1 MAIYTK
7 DNLHLLQRNLQT
19 KDVIVFQVGD
29 EVLEYEV
36 SPSATHLNNVADGI
50 ANDAIFNKLGISNAH
65 SFARTYYSNSPRP
78 GTCFPESAA
87 RDPKDRLL
95 DLEKIIYGL
104 FAKCARFNG
113 ETETIFLTDEDRL
126 QEQKVSLTRD
136 SGQSASRIE
145 CPSRSFAV
153 EFRPISYKACYVRSR
168 KRASRS

>member
-7 DNLHLLQRNLQT
+7 DILHLLQGNLQT
-19 KDVIVFQVGD
+19 KDVIIFQVGD
-29 EVLEYEV
+29 ETLEYEV
-36 SPSATHLNNVADGI
+36 SHTATHLNRVDGI
-50 ANDAIFNKLGISNAH
+50 ANDAIFTKLGIPSAH
-65 SFARTYYSNSPRP
+65 AFARTYYSNSPRA

-87 RDPKDRLL
+87 PDLRGRLL

-104 FAKCARFNG
+104 FAKCAKFND
-113 ETETIFLTDEDRL
+113 ETILLTDEDRL

>member
-19 KDVIVFQVGD
+19 NDVIIFQVG
-29 EVLEYEV
+29 EEILEYEV
-36 SPSATHLNNVADGI
+36 SSNATYLSIKDGGLG
-50 ANDAIFNKLGISNAH
+50 NDAIFTKLGIRNAH
-65 SFARTYYSNSPRP
+65 SFARTYYSNSPRS

-87 RDPKDRLL
+87 PDLRGRLL

-104 FAKCARFNG
+104 FAKCAKFND
-113 ETETIFLTDEDRL
+113 ETILLTDEDRL
-126 QEQKVSLTRD
+126 QEQKISLTRD

>member
-19 KDVIVFQVGD
+19 EDVIIFQVGE
-29 EVLEYEV
+29 EVLKYEV
-36 SPSATHLNNVADGI
+36 SHNATHLNIVDDI
-50 ANDAIFNKLGISNAH
+50 TNDAIFNKLGISSAH
-65 SFARTYYSNSPRP
+65 SFARTYYSTSPRA
-78 GTCFPESAA
+78 GTCFPESTAHDL
-87 RDPKDRLL
+87 RGRLL

-113 ETETIFLTDEDRL
+113 ETETILLTNEDRL
-126 QEQKVSLTRD
+126 QEQKISLTGD